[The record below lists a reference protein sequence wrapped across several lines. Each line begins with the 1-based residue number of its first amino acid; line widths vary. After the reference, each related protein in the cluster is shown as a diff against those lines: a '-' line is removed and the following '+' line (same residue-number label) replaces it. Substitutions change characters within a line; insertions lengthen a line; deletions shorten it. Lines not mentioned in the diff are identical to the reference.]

1 MPVRKRPK
9 TPPLRAD
16 VAQARKHA
24 TDAVARLVHWMQSDD
39 ARISLAAT
47 TALLDRAFGKPA
59 QPVDASDDEA
69 GQTYSIVKRVIID
82 RAANQD
88 SEGSPLL

>member
-1 MPVRKRPK
+1 MPVRKRPR
-9 TPPLRAD
+9 TPRLRAD

-24 TDAVARLVHWMQSDD
+24 TDAIARLVHWMQADD

-59 QPVDASDDEA
+59 QPVEASEDEA

-82 RAANQD
+82 GVADKNGE
-88 SEGSPLL
+88 SL